1 MEQRA
6 AINDKRVDFGEAIGS
21 LIAIEL
27 RQARIKIAIG
37 GLGM

>member
-6 AINDKRVDFGEAIGS
+6 AINDECVDFGEAIGS

-27 RQARIKIAIG
+27 RVARIKIVVR
-37 GLGM
+37 GLVL